1 MLFLFFILPCFI
13 VSYSPV
19 HTRATYEYVVVVL
32 MLLYEQMPVGMYVYN
47 NAQEEKRQGDRMKA
61 MPDDSI
67 RNV

>member
-1 MLFLFFILPCFI
+1 M
-13 VSYSPV
+13 
-19 HTRATYEYVVVVL
+19 VVL